1 MTPSHLQATVTE
13 RGFTHMPSI
22 PGQYGGDIRVY
33 ESSAAEG
40 PHIWLCA
47 TAPLDLDGQPSRAT
61 MHLTVEDALKL
72 ADQLHYLAEHHYQRR
87 A

>member
-1 MTPSHLQATVTE
+1 LQATVTE

-22 PGQYGGDIRVY
+22 PGEPGGDIRVY
-33 ESSAAEG
+33 ESSAAEE

-47 TAPLDLDGQPSRAT
+47 TAPLDLDDQPSRAT
-61 MHLTVEDALKL
+61 VHLTVENALKL
-72 ADQLHYLAEHHYQRR
+72 ADQLHYLVEHHYQGR